1 MDDKT
6 MMIALNLANE
16 AEIKNDTPY
25 AQCAHFF
32 TISSCGQGSVTK
44 LLVSA
49 AFVMAVAHRNPNSLT
64 AVATIPGTPTCG
76 DLYWIAKNG
85 NLEERMC
92 RPMQNY
98 FATPCGCL
106 SGGNGGGGA
115 PDIPVPAPVRATV
128 PVATPTRAVVPTPSS
143 AAYPPKQ
150 PVPNNA
156 SKDDEKLYGTDVRG
170 NLHKKRK
177 LAPKG
182 QTLRG
187 TAN

>member
-1 MDDKT
+1 
-6 MMIALNLANE
+6 
-16 AEIKNDTPY
+16 
-25 AQCAHFF
+25 
-32 TISSCGQGSVTK
+32 
-44 LLVSA
+44 
-49 AFVMAVAHRNPNSLT
+49 
-64 AVATIPGTPTCG
+64 
-76 DLYWIAKNG
+76 
-85 NLEERMC
+85 MC

-128 PVATPTRAVVPTPSS
+128 PVATPTRAVVPTPTRVVLPTPSS